1 MSGAM
6 SLSHIL
12 VVGVVVL
19 MLFGRGK
26 VAGMMG
32 EVGRGLSA
40 FKAGIREGG
49 EAEARPAALPKD
61 GQ

>member
-6 SLSHIL
+6 SLSHML

-40 FKAGIREGG
+40 FKAGIRDGD
-49 EAEARPAALPKD
+49 AEPRPVALPKD
-61 GQ
+61 DQ